1 MFMRNLIAA
10 FALIFASTPMA
21 FAKDTD
27 PENTLYL
34 DLKDGRVTIEMYPE
48 FAPETVKRIKTLV
61 REGFYDGI
69 VFHRVIE
76 GFMAQT
82 GDPKGDGT
90 GGSSYPDLPDEFNI
104 KRHWRGTASMANSGI
119 PNSANSQFFI
129 MFADNRGL
137 DGKYTVWGRVI
148 DGMKHVDKI
157 KRGDPYNNGAVAA
170 PPDRIVKMVVAADI
184 EAVNSAEDVE
194 APKATETPKKKPKRE
209 GKPDSGLEPD
219 LSDPYNPNEL

>member
-1 MFMRNLIAA
+1 MMRSLIAA
-10 FALIFASTPMA
+10 MVLMFAGTQVT
-21 FAKDTD
+21 FAKDLD

-34 DLKDGRVTIEMYPE
+34 DLKDGRVTIEMYPQ
-48 FAPETVKRIKTLV
+48 FAPETVARIKQLV
-61 REGFYDGI
+61 REEFYDGI

-90 GGSSYPDLPDEFNI
+90 GGSKYPDLPDEFNV
-104 KRHWRGTASMANSGI
+104 KRHWRGIASMANSGV

-129 MFADNRGL
+129 MFADNRNL

-148 DGMKHVDKI
+148 DGMKYVDMI
-157 KRGDPYNNGAVAA
+157 KRGDPYNNGSVEGK
-170 PPDRIVKMVVAADI
+170 PDRIIKMRVAAD
-184 EAVNSAEDVE
+184 VAEVQPAPE
-194 APKATETPKKKPKRE
+194 TESPKAVDVPKKKPEKQ

>member
-1 MFMRNLIAA
+1 MRNLIAA
-10 FALIFASTPMA
+10 FALILASVPMA
-21 FAKDTD
+21 IAKEMD

-90 GGSSYPDLPDEFNI
+90 GGSQYPDLPDEFNI
-104 KRHWRGTASMANSGI
+104 KRHWRGIASMANSGV

-129 MFADNRGL
+129 MFADNRNL
-137 DGKYTVWGRVI
+137 DGKYTIWGRVI
-148 DGMKHVDKI
+148 DGMKHVDNI
-157 KRGDPYNNGAVAA
+157 KRGDEYNNGTVAA
-170 PPDRIVKMVVAADI
+170 PADRIVKMVVAADVGPV
-184 EAVNSAEDVE
+184 EE
-194 APKATETPKKKPKRE
+194 APEEEESAAAPATPMQKPEAEGETE
-209 GKPDSGLEPD
+209 S
-219 LSDPYNPNEL
+219 SNPNEL

>member
-1 MFMRNLIAA
+1 MRSLITA
-10 FALIFASTPMA
+10 FALILASVPMA
-21 FAKDTD
+21 FAKEID

-90 GGSSYPDLPDEFNI
+90 GGSQYPDLPDEFNI
-104 KRHWRGTASMANSGI
+104 KRHWRGITSMANSGV

-129 MFADNRGL
+129 MFADNRNL

-157 KRGDPYNNGAVAA
+157 KRGDPYNNGAVSA
-170 PPDRIVKMVVAADI
+170 PPDRIVKMVVAADADPV
-184 EAVNSAEDVE
+184 EPAQEEESAAAV
-194 APKATETPKKKPKRE
+194 ETPMKKPEAE
-209 GKPDSGLEPD
+209 GEAES
-219 LSDPYNPNEL
+219 SNPNEL

>member
-1 MFMRNLIAA
+1 MRSLIASLV
-10 FALIFASTPMA
+10 LIFAGGSFA
-21 FAKDTD
+21 QAKDID

-48 FAPETVKRIKTLV
+48 FAPETVSRIKTLV
-61 REGFYDGI
+61 REKFYDGI

-90 GGSSYPDLPDEFNI
+90 GGSKYPDLPDEFNV
-104 KRHWRGTASMANSGI
+104 KRHWRGMVSMANSGV
-119 PNSANSQFFI
+119 PNSANSQFYI
-129 MFADNRGL
+129 MFADNRNL

-148 DGMKHVDKI
+148 DGMKYVDNI
-157 KRGDPYNNGAVAA
+157 KKGDPYNNGAIEGT
-170 PPDRIVKMVVAADI
+170 PDRIVSMRVAADVAPLNAKP
-184 EAVNSAEDVE
+184 ETE
-194 APKATETPKKKPKRE
+194 APAAKPVETPTKKPKRE
-209 GKPDSGLEPD
+209 GKPDAGIEPD